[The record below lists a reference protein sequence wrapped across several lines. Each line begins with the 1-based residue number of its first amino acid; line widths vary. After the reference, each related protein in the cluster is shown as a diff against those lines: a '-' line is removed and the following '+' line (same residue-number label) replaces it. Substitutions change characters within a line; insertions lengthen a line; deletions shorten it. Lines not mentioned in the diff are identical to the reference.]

1 MFYGRDP
8 KERKYMTRAHLADMI
23 ALMGPP
29 PPELLEA
36 GKRTAEFFDK
46 DGKNYPTSMTL
57 VAHFNRWVD
66 S

>member
-1 MFYGRDP
+1 
-8 KERKYMTRAHLADMI
+8 MTRAHLADMI

-29 PPELLEA
+29 PPELLKV

-46 DGKNYPTSMTL
+46 DGKMSPTSTTPI
-57 VAHFNRWVD
+57 ANFNRWMD